1 VSVIVKS
8 VYILQIR
15 NQQLC
20 AVIDTDSKTIRQ
32 YLATAITIPPNPYC
46 LLILCTVQL
55 WCFNF
60 LTNPRT
66 KCTVCNK
73 CKQKCIASITF
84 CFTSSGLSPSNTNN
98 AWYFEVKGQLS
109 TELEVTFWSALCQD
123 RQATHCIF
131 IVSCVRGC
139 PNNMEFSNLAR
150 PLTHSLARTH
160 AHTHKLC
167 GGLCL
172 CAKINKPLSKNM
184 TVSGHDYNETFWKG
198 VK

>member
-1 VSVIVKS
+1 VSVTVKS

-15 NQQLC
+15 NQELC
-20 AVIDTDSKTIRQ
+20 AVIDTDSTTMRQ
-32 YLATAITIPPNPYC
+32 YLATAVTTIPPN
-46 LLILCTVQL
+46 LILCTVQL
-55 WCFNF
+55 WCSNF
-60 LTNPRT
+60 LTNQRT

-73 CKQKCIASITF
+73 CKEKCIASITF

-123 RQATHCIF
+123 RQATHRIF

-150 PLTHSLARTH
+150 SHARTH
-160 AHTHKLC
+160 ACTHTQKLC

-172 CAKINKPLSKNM
+172 CAKIDKPLGKNM
-184 TVSGHDYNETFWKG
+184 KVSGHDYNETFWKG